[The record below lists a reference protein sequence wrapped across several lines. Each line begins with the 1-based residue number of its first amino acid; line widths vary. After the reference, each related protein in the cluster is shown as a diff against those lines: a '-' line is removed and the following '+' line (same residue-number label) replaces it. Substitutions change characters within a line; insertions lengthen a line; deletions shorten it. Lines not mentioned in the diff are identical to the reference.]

1 MELIA
6 KTYAT
11 PIHNK
16 GLTKYTNSQPPYKHT
31 SDLDS
36 IIITF

>member
-6 KTYAT
+6 KIYAT
-11 PIHNK
+11 TKNNK
-16 GLTKYTNSQPPYKHT
+16 GLTKYTNSQPPYKST